1 MRLITLNLSLGA
13 GAKVRHRDDD
23 PWIEGY
29 EARVA
34 LQARSANPYNGPDSR
49 RLWDDGWMEAQGEET
64 QNTRCGRSRL
74 SDGP

>member
-1 MRLITLNLSLGA
+1 MRLITFNLSLGA

-34 LQARSANPYNGPDSR
+34 LQARSANPYNGPDSH
-49 RLWDDGWMEAQGEET
+49 RLWDDGWMEAQEEET
-64 QNTRCGRSRL
+64 RNAP
-74 SDGP
+74 SDRITPK